1 MRIGVGILGGG
12 TVGGTLA
19 RKLIEDHAVIAA
31 KSGIDLELI
40 KVAVRDLSK
49 PRPFPSD
56 ILTTDPFEVVDH
68 PDVKLVVELMGGLEP
83 ARTLVLAALQ
93 AGKPVVTANKTLVAA
108 DGPALFEA
116 AAGTGVSLL
125 FEAAVGGGIP
135 LIRPLSES
143 LAGERIDR
151 ILGIVNGTTNFI
163 LTAMAGEG
171 RSYADV
177 LAEAQRLGF
186 AESDPTADVGGHDA
200 AAKAAI
206 LAGLAFGVWVGA
218 DGVFR
223 EGIDGLDIK
232 DIDFAR
238 QFGFGVKLLA
248 VAESTADGVSVR
260 VHPSLVPLDH
270 PLAGVRGAH
279 NAVFI
284 EGPALGQLLFTG
296 PGAGGDPT
304 ATAVLG
310 DVIDASRE
318 LLAGTM
324 VVPRIRFGSG
334 AVKSFDRVA
343 TQWYIRL
350 EVTDSP
356 GVLARVA
363 GSFGES
369 GVSIKQVWQE
379 GRGDDATLLL
389 ITHEAEEAAQR
400 AAVDSVAAL
409 DVVKQVAATIRVVGA
424 EP

>member
-1 MRIGVGILGGG
+1 
-12 TVGGTLA
+12 
-19 RKLIEDHAVIAA
+19 
-31 KSGIDLELI
+31 
-40 KVAVRDLSK
+40 
-49 PRPFPSD
+49 
-56 ILTTDPFEVVDH
+56 
-68 PDVKLVVELMGGLEP
+68 
-83 ARTLVLAALQ
+83 
-93 AGKPVVTANKTLVAA
+93 
-108 DGPALFEA
+108 
-116 AAGTGVSLL
+116 
-125 FEAAVGGGIP
+125 
-135 LIRPLSES
+135 

-171 RSYADV
+171 RGYAEV
-177 LAEAQRLGF
+177 LAEAQRLGY
-186 AESDPTADVGGHDA
+186 AEADPTADVGGHDA

-218 DGVFR
+218 DGVYR

-248 VAESTADGVSVR
+248 VAESTGGGVSVR
-260 VHPSLVPLDH
+260 VHPSLVPLEH

-310 DVIDASRE
+310 DVIDAARE

-334 AVKSFDRVA
+334 AVKSFDLVA

-363 GSFGES
+363 GAFGES

-389 ITHEAEEAAQR
+389 ITHEAEERAQR
-400 AAVDSVAAL
+400 AAVASVAAL
-409 DVVKQVAATIRVVGA
+409 DVVKQVASTIRVVGA